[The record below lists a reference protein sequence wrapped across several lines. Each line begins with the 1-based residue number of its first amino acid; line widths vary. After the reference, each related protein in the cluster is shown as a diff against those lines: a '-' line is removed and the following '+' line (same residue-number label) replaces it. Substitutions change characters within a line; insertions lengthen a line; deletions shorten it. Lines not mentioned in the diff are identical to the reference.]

1 MCCPGSKGH
10 PLLLQILSYILITS
24 CDLNLPQNTIQRKSE
39 QPYPFFVG
47 DLESFKKQ
55 AFVLKEGVEYRIK
68 ISFRVRIQI

>member
-10 PLLLQILSYILITS
+10 SLLPQTLSSSPVASYICPRAQYKGTLTS
-24 CDLNLPQNTIQRKSE
+24 L
-39 QPYPFFVG
+39 FFVG
-47 DLESFKKQ
+47 DLESYKKQ